1 MTRIIRY
8 LEASGSQTAGWYLYV
23 DGTVESAIDFAQADA
38 TQFGGKETIWLD
50 GATPSDVDAITGG
63 GGNDVFLAKSDL
75 DTDVLI
81 EDTTGENILVFE
93 AGFVATKVELV
104 SASVFGGSLEQLEI
118 SFASAG
124 SAGTTRKITVKSLD
138 TIKFQLGAGGTAIT
152 AAAFATTNPSGFTVA
167 TSNEAPI
174 IAEGDSTDDGLRS
187 VNVAEGST
195 AVATLAATDADNDAL
210 TYTLSGTDAA
220 LFNVSSAGVVTF
232 KTAPTF
238 DSVTAANN
246 VKTFTLTVTDDGT
259 GALTDSVAVTVTITD
274 VNEAPVFNSTGAA
287 GGVNV
292 GSQSAEVPENT
303 ATTTTLV
310 DVSAIAYDADGDTLT
325 YSLTGGADMADFSIG
340 ASSGL
345 LTFKV
350 APNHELPADA
360 NTDNV
365 YTVIVTVSDGTLSDT
380 VTINVTVTN
389 ANDVTLDFSAAVTP
403 IVENVD
409 HSSTAADVAV
419 LTSTDD
425 SGATVSYKI
434 VTSLVDVNAPAS
446 TPFSIVESGGRQ
458 ILRYTGPAL
467 NYEATASLVVYVEAT
482 SSDGDTAIKAI
493 NVGVTNANDAP
504 ILVANEGV
512 SFNADETSI
521 TLTRAHLLV
530 SDEDGNTITFTI
542 VAPDFGALKLSG
554 TVLRTGDTFTMD
566 DVTAGKVTYEPT
578 AGTPTDAI
586 LGFTYSDGT
595 FTSALQTFKFDVRE
609 KTAVEVG
616 DNALDLS
623 SKKVGQEV
631 ITDDGQD
638 QITDGQGNDYIE
650 AGRGD
655 DTVDLSTGG
664 ADTIAYNFDVASD
677 DSVVAID
684 GNNHISGFTRGNDR
698 IVFKTD
704 ASETKI
710 TSLDAF
716 LKDGQGKPNDDFADD
731 KFIVTIDF
739 EIIKG
744 TGGAANSAVLTGLT
758 FHFRESAVYGGNKL
772 SMPIFQINFATPIA
786 ATDDILAAL
795 GGASNL
801 DFGRGLALKKLV
813 EVNSAGEVTE
823 NYVANI
829 LGADSIDFVQD
840 EAESLTLTGDSNDNE
855 LTGGAGDD
863 TLSGLAG
870 PDTLNGG
877 AGNDKLYGG
886 AGWDTLNGGAGD
898 DILDG
903 GDGYDEAIFDYSSAT
918 ADLTLD
924 LSDATRWKQNADGT
938 WASGTGAGYEY
949 QRLVVGDETDYFRNI
964 EEITLITGSGD
975 DVLTGDGYNTILNGG
990 AGNDIL
996 SSGDAVFDYSSSTAD
1011 LTLDVT
1017 DTTRW
1022 KQNANG
1028 TWSSGT
1034 GAGYEYQRLV
1044 VGDEIDY
1051 FKNISEITLIGGS
1064 GDDVLTGHRYSDILN
1079 GGAGNDILNNG
1090 YATFDYSSSTENL
1103 TLDLSD
1109 TTRWKQNSNG
1119 TWASGT
1125 GAGYEYQRLQL
1136 DVSSDGTI
1144 DETDYFKNISE
1155 LTLIGGSGDDVITS
1169 GGGDGYEFLNGGAG
1183 NDIIDAGAGDDWST
1197 FDYRSSTSDL
1207 TLDTT
1212 DATRWKQNSNGTWSS
1227 GTGAGYTYQRFVADG
1242 ETDYFKNIEEF
1253 GLISGSG
1260 DDVLTTGAGRDSLY
1274 GGAGNDILTSG
1285 DGLDAL
1291 GGGTGNDILD
1301 AGAGN
1306 DDLEGGAGDDI
1317 FVLNLS
1323 GTKTDLD
1330 TVEDFSNST
1339 GDNDK
1344 IRVDTTNGNETTLA
1358 ALKTAANIYWEIAH
1372 FINSLNPSNDSGVM
1386 DTIIYS
1392 TAGTADTSD
1401 DFALMVLEDYNTALT
1416 IADFDIVQDEDE
1428 SVTLTGDAGD
1438 NELTGG
1444 ADDDT
1449 LSGLGGDD
1457 TLYGLGGDDTL
1468 TGGAGDD
1475 IFVLNLGGTNTD
1487 LDTVEDFS
1495 NSTGDNDK
1503 IRVDTTNGN
1512 ETTLDALKTAANIY
1526 WEIAHFT
1533 DNPKTSNDSG
1543 VMDTIIYSTNGTA
1556 TTSDDFALMVLED
1569 YTTALTI
1576 ADFDIVQDEAES
1588 LTLTGDAGHNE
1599 LTGGAGDDTISGLD
1613 GDDWLIG
1620 GAGNDKLYGGD
1631 DDDILDGG
1639 AGDDILDGGAG
1650 DDEAVFDYSSAT
1662 ADLTLDLTDATRWK
1676 QNADGTWAS
1685 GTGAGYEYQRLV
1697 AGDETDYF
1705 KNIEHF
1711 EIIGGSG
1718 DDILIGGAGYDT
1730 LIGGA
1735 GNDILY
1741 GRDGRTSVVFD
1752 YSSATKNL
1760 TLDLSDTTYWKQDSN
1775 GDWTQTGATSEDY
1788 QRFQLDVASDGTI
1801 DEIDYFKNI
1810 GELTLIGGSGDDI
1823 LTGDGY
1829 NSTLNGGAGNDIL
1842 DGGDR
1847 YDKAIFDYSLFT
1859 ENLTLD
1865 LSDTTRWKQNSNG
1878 TWASGTGAG
1887 YEYQR
1892 FQVDLDGDGT
1902 IDETDYYKNIESL
1915 TLIGGSGD
1923 DTLTTSESGGWLEG
1937 EAGDDTLT
1945 GLAGD
1950 DILEG
1955 GAGNDILDGGAG
1967 DDWVWFSY
1975 WFATSDLTLDITDT
1989 TRWKQNADG
1998 TWASGTGAGYEYQR
2012 FVADGETDY
2021 FKNMEGF
2028 SIFAGSG
2035 DDVLTGGDGGNTL
2048 YGEAGN
2054 DIITGGD
2061 GDDTLSGGAGN
2072 DILDGGAG
2080 DDDDATFDYGSSTSD
2095 LTLDATDTTRWKQN
2109 SNGTWSSGTGA
2120 GYEYQR
2126 FVADGETD
2134 YFKNIEDFTLI
2145 GGSGDDTLYGGDGWD
2160 RLHGGDGNDVLTGSG
2175 GYLYGDAGD
2184 DTLTSS
2190 GYRGTLYGGAG
2201 DDTLTSSGDRGTLY
2215 GGAGDD
2221 TLTSSGDRGTLYG
2234 GAGNDR
2240 LDGGAGNDK
2249 LYGGD
2254 GHDLLIGNGG
2264 DDILDGG
2271 AGDDGAVFYY
2281 GSAATNLTLDVTA
2294 TTYWK
2299 QDSNGDWTQTGATSA
2314 DYRRFY
2320 ADLDNDGNE
2329 DTDDVYGYFKNIE
2342 NFVMLGGYGDDTL
2355 SGGAG
2360 NDLIF
2365 GNLGNDT
2372 ISGGAGDDIFFV
2384 LNFISSTSND
2394 LDTVTDFSNSTGNND
2409 KIQVDTTNGNES
2421 SLAALKT
2428 AANIRW
2434 EIAHFTDNPK
2444 ATNDSGVMDTI
2455 IYSTAGTADTSDDFV
2470 LMVLEDYT
2478 TALAFT
2484 DFDIV

>member
-38 TQFGGKETIWLD
+38 TQFVGKETIWLD

-63 GGNDVFLAKSDL
+63 GDNDVFLAKSDL

-138 TIKFQLGAGGTAIT
+138 TIKFQLGADGTAIT
-152 AAAFATTNPSGFTVA
+152 AAAFATANPSGFTVA
-167 TSNEAPI
+167 TSNDAPI
-174 IAEGDSTDDGLRS
+174 IAEGDSTDDGLLA
-187 VNVAEGST
+187 VNVAEGT
-195 AVATLAATDADNDAL
+195 TTVATIAATDAD
-210 TYTLSGTDAA
+210 
-220 LFNVSSAGVVTF
+220 
-232 KTAPTF
+232 
-238 DSVTAANN
+238 
-246 VKTFTLTVTDDGT
+246 
-259 GALTDSVAVTVTITD
+259 
-274 VNEAPVFNSTGAA
+274 
-287 GGVNV
+287 
-292 GSQSAEVPENT
+292 
-303 ATTTTLV
+303 
-310 DVSAIAYDADGDTLT
+310 GDRLT

-360 NTDNV
+360 DTDNV
-365 YTVIVTVSDGTLSDT
+365 YTVIVTVTDPDGETDT

-389 ANDVTLDFSAAVTP
+389 ANDVALDFSAAVTP

-434 VTSLVDVNAPAS
+434 VTSASDVNAPAS

-482 SSDGDTAIKAI
+482 SSDGDTTIKAI

-530 SDEDGNTITFTI
+530 SDEDSGDTITFTI

-918 ADLTLD
+918 ADLTVD

-938 WASGTGAGYEY
+938 WSSGTGAGYAY

-990 AGNDIL
+990 VGNDIL

-1044 VGDEIDY
+1044 VGDETDY

-1064 GDDVLTGHRYSDILN
+1064 GDDVLTGDGYDILN
-1079 GGAGNDILNNG
+1079 GGAGNDILSNG
-1090 YATFDYSSSTENL
+1090 YAVFDYSSSTSDL

-1136 DVSSDGTI
+1136 DVASDGTI
-1144 DETDYFKNISE
+1144 DETDYFKNIGE

-1212 DATRWKQNSNGTWSS
+1212 DATRWKQNSNGTWAS
-1227 GTGAGYTYQRFVADG
+1227 GTGAGYEYQRFVADG

-1457 TLYGLGGDDTL
+1457 TLYGL
-1468 TGGAGDD
+1468 
-1475 IFVLNLGGTNTD
+1475 
-1487 LDTVEDFS
+1487 
-1495 NSTGDNDK
+1495 
-1503 IRVDTTNGN
+1503 
-1512 ETTLDALKTAANIY
+1512 
-1526 WEIAHFT
+1526 
-1533 DNPKTSNDSG
+1533 
-1543 VMDTIIYSTNGTA
+1543 
-1556 TTSDDFALMVLED
+1556 
-1569 YTTALTI
+1569 
-1576 ADFDIVQDEAES
+1576 
-1588 LTLTGDAGHNE
+1588 
-1599 LTGGAGDDTISGLD
+1599 
-1613 GDDWLIG
+1613 
-1620 GAGNDKLYGGD
+1620 AGNDKLYGGAGWD
-1631 DDDILDGG
+1631 TLNGGAGDDILDGGDVGDTLDGEDGDDILRGGAGDDWLIGGVGDDKLYGEAGDDWLVGG

-1650 DDEAVFDYSSAT
+1650 DDEADFDYSAST
-1662 ADLTLDLTDATRWK
+1662 INLILDLSETTYWRQDSNGDWT
-1676 QNADGTWAS
+1676 Q
-1685 GTGAGYEYQRLV
+1685 TGATSADYRRFQIDISA
-1697 AGDETDYF
+1697 AGDGSVIETDYF

-1735 GNDILY
+1735 GNDILN
-1741 GRDGRTSVVFD
+1741 GRDGGTSVVFD
-1752 YSSATKNL
+1752 YSSATENL
-1760 TLDLSDTTYWKQDSN
+1760 TLDLSDTTYWTQDSN

-1810 GELTLIGGSGDDI
+1810 GELTLIGGSGDDV

-1829 NSTLNGGAGNDIL
+1829 NTTLNGGAGNDIL
-1842 DGGDR
+1842 DGGDG
-1847 YDKAIFDYSLFT
+1847 YDKAVFDYSLFT

-1892 FQVDLDGDGT
+1892 FQVDWDGDGT
-1902 IDETDYYKNIESL
+1902 IDETDYYKNIEIL
-1915 TLIGGSGD
+1915 TVFGGSGD
-1923 DTLTTSESGGWLEG
+1923 DTLTTSESRGWLEG

-1950 DILEG
+1950 DILDG
-1955 GAGNDILDGGAG
+1955 GAGNDILDGGDG
-1967 DDWVWFSY
+1967 YDWVRFSY
-1975 WFATSDLTLDITDT
+1975 WLATSDLTLDT
-1989 TRWKQNADG
+1989 
-1998 TWASGTGAGYEYQR
+1998 
-2012 FVADGETDY
+2012 
-2021 FKNMEGF
+2021 
-2028 SIFAGSG
+2028 
-2035 DDVLTGGDGGNTL
+2035 
-2048 YGEAGN
+2048 
-2054 DIITGGD
+2054 
-2061 GDDTLSGGAGN
+2061 
-2072 DILDGGAG
+2072 
-2080 DDDDATFDYGSSTSD
+2080 
-2095 LTLDATDTTRWKQN
+2095 TDTTRWKQN

-2134 YFKNIEDFTLI
+2134 YFKNMEGFGIFA
-2145 GGSGDDTLYGGDGWD
+2145 GSGDDVLTGGDG
-2160 RLHGGDGNDVLTGSG
+2160 GNTF
-2175 GYLYGDAGD
+2175 YGEAGD
-2184 DTLTSS
+2184 DTLI
-2190 GYRGTLYGGAG
+2190 GGAG
-2201 DDTLTSSGDRGTLY
+2201 YDTLDGEVGNDIL
-2215 GGAGDD
+2215 D
-2221 TLTSSGDRGTLYG
+2221 G

-2240 LDGGAGNDK
+2240 L
-2249 LYGGD
+2249 
-2254 GHDLLIGNGG
+2254 
-2264 DDILDGG
+2264 
-2271 AGDDGAVFYY
+2271 
-2281 GSAATNLTLDVTA
+2281 
-2294 TTYWK
+2294 
-2299 QDSNGDWTQTGATSA
+2299 
-2314 DYRRFY
+2314 
-2320 ADLDNDGNE
+2320 
-2329 DTDDVYGYFKNIE
+2329 
-2342 NFVMLGGYGDDTL
+2342 

-2360 NDLIF
+2360 NDRFSGGSGVNRLE
-2365 GNLGNDT
+2365 
-2372 ISGGAGDDIFFV
+2372 GGAGDDIFV
-2384 LNFISSTSND
+2384 LNLSGTSND
-2394 LDTVTDFSNSTGNND
+2394 LDTVLDFSNSTGDND

-2428 AANIRW
+2428 AANIYW
-2434 EIAHFTDNPK
+2434 
-2444 ATNDSGVMDTI
+2444 TNNSNFSSSSGTNNASINDTV
-2455 IYSTAGTADTSDDFV
+2455 IYTTKGTADTSDDFA
-2470 LMVLEDYT
+2470 LMMLEDYT
-2478 TALAFT
+2478 TELTFA

>member
-23 DGTVESAIDFAQADA
+23 GGTVESAIDFAQADA
-38 TQFGGKETIWLD
+38 TQFVGKETIWLD

-152 AAAFATTNPSGFTVA
+152 AAAFATANPSGFTVA

-174 IAEGDSTDDGLRS
+174 IAEGDSTDDGALA

-195 AVATLAATDADNDAL
+195 AVATIAASDADNDAL
-210 TYTLSGTDAA
+210 TYTLSGADAA
-220 LFNVSSAGVVTF
+220 LFDVSAAGVVTF
-232 KTAPTF
+232 KTAPTY
-238 DSVTAANN
+238 DGTSGGDNDR
-246 VKTFTLTVTDDGT
+246 TFTLTVSDGN
-259 GALTDSVAVTVTITD
+259 GGSDSVDVTVNILN
-274 VNEAPVFNSTGAA
+274 VNEAPVFNTTGAA
-287 GGVNV
+287 GGVNISSRSVAV
-292 GSQSAEVPENT
+292 GENT
-303 ATTTTLV
+303 ATTTTV
-310 DVSAIAYDADGDTLT
+310 IDASAMAYDADGDRLT

-360 NTDNV
+360 DTDNV
-365 YTVIVTVSDGTLSDT
+365 YTVIVTVTDPDGETDT

-434 VTSLVDVNAPAS
+434 VTSASDVNAPAS

-504 ILVANEGV
+504 ILVVNEGV

-530 SDEDGNTITFTI
+530 NDEDSGNIITFTI

-554 TVLRTGDTFTMD
+554 TVLRTGNTFTMD

-623 SKKVGQEV
+623 SKKIGQEV

-813 EVNSAGEVTE
+813 EVNSAGKVTE

-840 EAESLTLTGDSNDNE
+840 EAESLTLTGDAGHNK
-855 LTGGAGDD
+855 LTGGA
-863 TLSGLAG
+863 L
-870 PDTLNGG
+870 
-877 AGNDKLYGG
+877 
-886 AGWDTLNGGAGD
+886 
-898 DILDG
+898 
-903 GDGYDEAIFDYSSAT
+903 
-918 ADLTLD
+918 
-924 LSDATRWKQNADGT
+924 
-938 WASGTGAGYEY
+938 
-949 QRLVVGDETDYFRNI
+949 
-964 EEITLITGSGD
+964 
-975 DVLTGDGYNTILNGG
+975 
-990 AGNDIL
+990 
-996 SSGDAVFDYSSSTAD
+996 
-1011 LTLDVT
+1011 
-1017 DTTRW
+1017 
-1022 KQNANG
+1022 
-1028 TWSSGT
+1028 
-1034 GAGYEYQRLV
+1034 
-1044 VGDEIDY
+1044 
-1051 FKNISEITLIGGS
+1051 
-1064 GDDVLTGHRYSDILN
+1064 
-1079 GGAGNDILNNG
+1079 
-1090 YATFDYSSSTENL
+1090 
-1103 TLDLSD
+1103 
-1109 TTRWKQNSNG
+1109 
-1119 TWASGT
+1119 
-1125 GAGYEYQRLQL
+1125 
-1136 DVSSDGTI
+1136 
-1144 DETDYFKNISE
+1144 
-1155 LTLIGGSGDDVITS
+1155 
-1169 GGGDGYEFLNGGAG
+1169 
-1183 NDIIDAGAGDDWST
+1183 
-1197 FDYRSSTSDL
+1197 
-1207 TLDTT
+1207 
-1212 DATRWKQNSNGTWSS
+1212 
-1227 GTGAGYTYQRFVADG
+1227 
-1242 ETDYFKNIEEF
+1242 
-1253 GLISGSG
+1253 
-1260 DDVLTTGAGRDSLY
+1260 
-1274 GGAGNDILTSG
+1274 
-1285 DGLDAL
+1285 
-1291 GGGTGNDILD
+1291 
-1301 AGAGN
+1301 
-1306 DDLEGGAGDDI
+1306 
-1317 FVLNLS
+1317 
-1323 GTKTDLD
+1323 
-1330 TVEDFSNST
+1330 
-1339 GDNDK
+1339 
-1344 IRVDTTNGNETTLA
+1344 
-1358 ALKTAANIYWEIAH
+1358 
-1372 FINSLNPSNDSGVM
+1372 
-1386 DTIIYS
+1386 
-1392 TAGTADTSD
+1392 
-1401 DFALMVLEDYNTALT
+1401 
-1416 IADFDIVQDEDE
+1416 
-1428 SVTLTGDAGD
+1428 
-1438 NELTGG
+1438 
-1444 ADDDT
+1444 DDT

-1457 TLYGLGGDDTL
+1457 
-1468 TGGAGDD
+1468 
-1475 IFVLNLGGTNTD
+1475 
-1487 LDTVEDFS
+1487 
-1495 NSTGDNDK
+1495 
-1503 IRVDTTNGN
+1503 
-1512 ETTLDALKTAANIY
+1512 
-1526 WEIAHFT
+1526 
-1533 DNPKTSNDSG
+1533 
-1543 VMDTIIYSTNGTA
+1543 
-1556 TTSDDFALMVLED
+1556 
-1569 YTTALTI
+1569 
-1576 ADFDIVQDEAES
+1576 
-1588 LTLTGDAGHNE
+1588 
-1599 LTGGAGDDTISGLD
+1599 
-1613 GDDWLIG
+1613 WLIG
-1620 GAGNDKLYGGD
+1620 GAGDDKLYGGAG
-1631 DDDILDGG
+1631 DDILDGG

-1650 DDEAVFDYSSAT
+1650 DDDEADFDYSAST
-1662 ADLTLDLTDATRWK
+1662 SDLTLDLTDATRWK

-1697 AGDETDYF
+1697 ADGETDYF
-1705 KNIEHF
+1705 KNIEDFTLIGGSGDDILTGSEYYDRLNGGAGNDILDGGVGWHNDVAVF
-1711 EIIGGSG
+1711 DYSLSTADLTLDVTDTTRWKQNNNGTWSSGTGAGYEYQRLVAGDETDYYKNIESVEIIGGSG
-1718 DDILIGGAGYDT
+1718 DDILIGSGYDT
-1730 LIGGA
+1730 
-1735 GNDILY
+1735 
-1741 GRDGRTSVVFD
+1741 
-1752 YSSATKNL
+1752 
-1760 TLDLSDTTYWKQDSN
+1760 
-1775 GDWTQTGATSEDY
+1775 
-1788 QRFQLDVASDGTI
+1788 
-1801 DEIDYFKNI
+1801 
-1810 GELTLIGGSGDDI
+1810 
-1823 LTGDGY
+1823 
-1829 NSTLNGGAGNDIL
+1829 TLNGGAGNDIL
-1842 DGGDR
+1842 SNG
-1847 YDKAIFDYSLFT
+1847 YAVFDYSSST
-1859 ENLTLD
+1859 SDLTLD

-1878 TWASGTGAG
+1878 TWASGIGAEYA
-1887 YEYQR
+1887 YER
-1892 FQVDLDGDGT
+1892 LVVG
-1902 IDETDYYKNIESL
+1902 DETDYFKNINYR

-1923 DTLTTSESGGWLEG
+1923 DTLIAGESGDELKGG
-1937 EAGDDTLT
+1937 DGDDTLT
-1945 GLAGD
+1945 GGAGD
-1950 DILEG
+1950 DRLDGGDGDDRLDGGAGDDWGEFSYVSATAGLTLDATAASYWKQDSNGDWTQTGATSADYRRFEADGETDYFKNIENFFIITGSGDDVLTTGAGDESLYGGSGNDILTSG
-1955 GAGNDILDGGAG
+1955 AGDDSLQGDAGNDILDGGAG
-1967 DDWVWFSY
+1967 
-1975 WFATSDLTLDITDT
+1975 
-1989 TRWKQNADG
+1989 
-1998 TWASGTGAGYEYQR
+1998 
-2012 FVADGETDY
+2012 
-2021 FKNMEGF
+2021 
-2028 SIFAGSG
+2028 
-2035 DDVLTGGDGGNTL
+2035 
-2048 YGEAGN
+2048 
-2054 DIITGGD
+2054 
-2061 GDDTLSGGAGN
+2061 
-2072 DILDGGAG
+2072 
-2080 DDDDATFDYGSSTSD
+2080 DDDATFDYGSSTSD

-2145 GGSGDDTLYGGDGWD
+2145 GGSGDDKLYGGDGWD
-2160 RLHGGDGNDVLTGSG
+2160 RLYGGDGNDVLTGSG
-2175 GYLYGDAGD
+2175 GYLYGGAGNDVLTGSGYLYGDAGD

-2190 GYRGTLYGGAG
+2190 GTHSELYGGDG
-2201 DDTLTSSGDRGTLY
+2201 DDTLTSSGAYSELY
-2215 GGAGDD
+2215 GGDGDD

-2234 GAGNDR
+2234 GAGNDSLYGDYRDDKLYGGVGNDR

-2254 GHDLLIGNGG
+2254 GRDLLIGNGG

-2281 GSAATNLTLDVTA
+2281 GSAAANLTLDVTA

-2329 DTDDVYGYFKNIE
+2329 DTDDVYDYFKNIE
-2342 NFVMLGGYGDDTL
+2342 NFFLVGGDGDDTL
-2355 SGGAG
+2355 TGGAG
-2360 NDLIF
+2360 NDRLY
-2365 GNLGNDT
+2365 GGDGDDT
-2372 ISGGAGDDIFFV
+2372 ISTGGGDDVVIGGFGADEITLSVDASGDGTGADSIVYRYNSTSTTSVQAADGGDIIKGFSRGQDKLILVELGEAYHISSNSAVSSAADITESVLLADIGNKIFGSNGILGDTPALTIGFTVYGDDIGSDGV
-2384 LNFISSTSND
+2384 LS
-2394 LDTVTDFSNSTGNND
+2394 
-2409 KIQVDTTNGNES
+2409 
-2421 SLAALKT
+2421 AAEIT
-2428 AANIRW
+2428 AGARW
-2434 EIAHFTDNPK
+2434 GLSFLFHASAYKKGLTP
-2444 ATNDSGVMDTI
+2444 T
-2455 IYSTAGTADTSDDFV
+2455 STATEPAERAGKSFEIYFDADTSRWLEGYDVDATNGDSTNWDIVTGGTNFDSTYIDSVAGLRHMFGDTDTNDDF
-2470 LMVLEDYT
+2470 LQFTIEDN
-2478 TALAFT
+2478 LGVE
-2484 DFDIV
+2484 IL

>member
-23 DGTVESAIDFAQADA
+23 DGTVESAIDFAQTDA
-38 TQFGGKETIWLD
+38 TQFVGKETIWLD

-152 AAAFATTNPSGFTVA
+152 AAAFATANPSGFTVA

-174 IAEGDSTDDGLRS
+174 IAEGDSTDDGLLA

-195 AVATLAATDADNDAL
+195 AVATIAATDADNDAL
-210 TYTLSGTDAA
+210 TYSLSGADAA

-232 KTAPTF
+232 KTAPTY
-238 DSVTAANN
+238 DGTSGGDNDR
-246 VKTFTLTVTDDGT
+246 TFTLTVSDGN
-259 GALTDSVAVTVTITD
+259 GGSDSVDVTVNILN
-274 VNEAPVFNSTGAA
+274 VNEAPVFNTTGAA
-287 GGVNV
+287 GGVNISSRSVAV
-292 GSQSAEVPENT
+292 GENT
-303 ATTTTLV
+303 ATTTTV
-310 DVSAIAYDADGDTLT
+310 IDASAMAYDADGDTLT

-360 NTDNV
+360 DTDNV
-365 YTVIVTVSDGTLSDT
+365 YTVIVTVTDPDGASDT
-380 VTINVTVTN
+380 IRFNVTVTN

-419 LTSTDD
+419 LTATDD

-434 VTSLVDVNAPAS
+434 VTSASDVNAPAS

-482 SSDGDTAIKAI
+482 SSDGDTTIKAI

-530 SDEDGNTITFTI
+530 SDEDGDTITFTI

-638 QITDGQGNDYIE
+638 QITDGQGDDYIE

-772 SMPIFQINFATPIA
+772 SMPIFQINFATSIA

-840 EAESLTLTGDSNDNE
+840 EAESLTLTGDAGHNE

-863 TLSGLAG
+863 TISGLG
-870 PDTLNGG
+870 GDDWLIGG
-877 AGNDKLYGG
+877 AGDDKLYGG

-903 GDGYDEAIFDYSSAT
+903 G
-918 ADLTLD
+918 
-924 LSDATRWKQNADGT
+924 
-938 WASGTGAGYEY
+938 AG
-949 QRLVVGDETDYFRNI
+949 
-964 EEITLITGSGD
+964 
-975 DVLTGDGYNTILNGG
+975 
-990 AGNDIL
+990 
-996 SSGDAVFDYSSSTAD
+996 
-1011 LTLDVT
+1011 
-1017 DTTRW
+1017 
-1022 KQNANG
+1022 
-1028 TWSSGT
+1028 
-1034 GAGYEYQRLV
+1034 
-1044 VGDEIDY
+1044 
-1051 FKNISEITLIGGS
+1051 
-1064 GDDVLTGHRYSDILN
+1064 
-1079 GGAGNDILNNG
+1079 
-1090 YATFDYSSSTENL
+1090 
-1103 TLDLSD
+1103 
-1109 TTRWKQNSNG
+1109 
-1119 TWASGT
+1119 
-1125 GAGYEYQRLQL
+1125 
-1136 DVSSDGTI
+1136 
-1144 DETDYFKNISE
+1144 
-1155 LTLIGGSGDDVITS
+1155 
-1169 GGGDGYEFLNGGAG
+1169 
-1183 NDIIDAGAGDDWST
+1183 
-1197 FDYRSSTSDL
+1197 
-1207 TLDTT
+1207 
-1212 DATRWKQNSNGTWSS
+1212 
-1227 GTGAGYTYQRFVADG
+1227 
-1242 ETDYFKNIEEF
+1242 
-1253 GLISGSG
+1253 
-1260 DDVLTTGAGRDSLY
+1260 
-1274 GGAGNDILTSG
+1274 
-1285 DGLDAL
+1285 
-1291 GGGTGNDILD
+1291 
-1301 AGAGN
+1301 
-1306 DDLEGGAGDDI
+1306 
-1317 FVLNLS
+1317 
-1323 GTKTDLD
+1323 
-1330 TVEDFSNST
+1330 
-1339 GDNDK
+1339 
-1344 IRVDTTNGNETTLA
+1344 
-1358 ALKTAANIYWEIAH
+1358 
-1372 FINSLNPSNDSGVM
+1372 
-1386 DTIIYS
+1386 
-1392 TAGTADTSD
+1392 
-1401 DFALMVLEDYNTALT
+1401 
-1416 IADFDIVQDEDE
+1416 
-1428 SVTLTGDAGD
+1428 
-1438 NELTGG
+1438 
-1444 ADDDT
+1444 
-1449 LSGLGGDD
+1449 
-1457 TLYGLGGDDTL
+1457 
-1468 TGGAGDD
+1468 
-1475 IFVLNLGGTNTD
+1475 
-1487 LDTVEDFS
+1487 
-1495 NSTGDNDK
+1495 
-1503 IRVDTTNGN
+1503 
-1512 ETTLDALKTAANIY
+1512 
-1526 WEIAHFT
+1526 
-1533 DNPKTSNDSG
+1533 
-1543 VMDTIIYSTNGTA
+1543 
-1556 TTSDDFALMVLED
+1556 
-1569 YTTALTI
+1569 
-1576 ADFDIVQDEAES
+1576 
-1588 LTLTGDAGHNE
+1588 
-1599 LTGGAGDDTISGLD
+1599 
-1613 GDDWLIG
+1613 
-1620 GAGNDKLYGGD
+1620 
-1631 DDDILDGG
+1631 
-1639 AGDDILDGGAG
+1639 G
-1650 DDEAVFDYSSAT
+1650 DDEADFDYSAST
-1662 ADLTLDLTDATRWK
+1662 SDLTLDLTDATRWK

-1697 AGDETDYF
+1697 ADGETDYF
-1705 KNIEHF
+1705 KNIEDFTLIGGSGDDILIGSEYYDILNGGAGNDILDGGVGRHNDVAVF
-1711 EIIGGSG
+1711 DYSLSTADLTLDISATTYWTQDSNGDWTQTGATSADYQRFQVDISAAGDGSEFETDYYKNIESVEIIGGSG
-1718 DDILIGGAGYDT
+1718 DDILIGSGYGTT
-1730 LIGGA
+1730 LNGGA
-1735 GNDILY
+1735 GNDILSNGY
-1741 GRDGRTSVVFD
+1741 ATFD
-1752 YSSATKNL
+1752 YSSSTSDL
-1760 TLDLSDTTYWKQDSN
+1760 TLDLSDTTRWKQNADGTWASGIGAEYAYERLVVGDETDYFKNINYRTLIGGSGDDTLIADESGAELKGGDGDDTLTGGAGDDRLDGGDGNDKLDGGAGDDWGEFSYVSATAGLTLDATAASYWKQDSN
-1775 GDWTQTGATSEDY
+1775 GDWTQTGATSADY
-1788 QRFQLDVASDGTI
+1788 RRFEADGKT
-1801 DEIDYFKNI
+1801 DYFKNI
-1810 GELTLIGGSGDDI
+1810 ENFFIITGSGDDV
-1823 LTGDGY
+1823 LTTGAGHESLY
-1829 NSTLNGGAGNDIL
+1829 GGSGNDIL
-1842 DGGDR
+1842 
-1847 YDKAIFDYSLFT
+1847 T
-1859 ENLTLD
+1859 
-1865 LSDTTRWKQNSNG
+1865 
-1878 TWASGTGAG
+1878 SG
-1887 YEYQR
+1887 
-1892 FQVDLDGDGT
+1892 
-1902 IDETDYYKNIESL
+1902 
-1915 TLIGGSGD
+1915 
-1923 DTLTTSESGGWLEG
+1923 
-1937 EAGDDTLT
+1937 AGDDSLQ
-1945 GLAGD
+1945 GD
-1950 DILEG
+1950 
-1955 GAGNDILDGGAG
+1955 AGNDILDGGAG
-1967 DDWVWFSY
+1967 
-1975 WFATSDLTLDITDT
+1975 
-1989 TRWKQNADG
+1989 
-1998 TWASGTGAGYEYQR
+1998 
-2012 FVADGETDY
+2012 
-2021 FKNMEGF
+2021 
-2028 SIFAGSG
+2028 
-2035 DDVLTGGDGGNTL
+2035 
-2048 YGEAGN
+2048 
-2054 DIITGGD
+2054 
-2061 GDDTLSGGAGN
+2061 
-2072 DILDGGAG
+2072 
-2080 DDDDATFDYGSSTSD
+2080 DDDATFDYGSSTSD

-2145 GGSGDDTLYGGDGWD
+2145 GGSGDDKFYGGDGWD
-2160 RLHGGDGNDVLTGSG
+2160 WLYGGDGNDVLTGSG

-2190 GYRGTLYGGAG
+2190 GDRGTLYGGDG
-2201 DDTLTSSGDRGTLY
+2201 DDTLTSSGAYSELYGGDGDDTLTSRAYSELYGGAGNDVLTSSGDRGTLY
-2215 GGAGDD
+2215 GGADNDILNGD
-2221 TLTSSGDRGTLYG
+2221 YG
-2234 GAGNDR
+2234 G
-2240 LDGGAGNDK
+2240 DK

-2254 GHDLLIGNGG
+2254 GRDLLIGNGG

-2271 AGDDGAVFYY
+2271 AGDDLAAF
-2281 GSAATNLTLDVTA
+2281 GSIAATADLTLDLSD

-2314 DYRRFY
+2314 DYQRFQV
-2320 ADLDNDGNE
+2320 DWDGDGTIDE
-2329 DTDDVYGYFKNIE
+2329 TDYFKNIE
-2342 NFVMLGGYGDDTL
+2342 NFFLVSGDGDDTL
-2355 SGGAG
+2355 TGGAG
-2360 NDLIF
+2360 NDRLD
-2365 GNLGNDT
+2365 GGDGND
-2372 ISGGAGDDIFFV
+2372 ILDGGAGDDTFV
-2384 LNFISSTSND
+2384 LNLSGTSND
-2394 LDTVTDFSNSTGNND
+2394 LDTVVDFSNTTGNDD
-2409 KIQVDTTNGNES
+2409 KIRVDTTNGNES

-2428 AANIRW
+2428 AANIYW
-2434 EIAHFTDNPK
+2434 
-2444 ATNDSGVMDTI
+2444 TNNSNFSSSSSTNNASINDTV
-2455 IYSTAGTADTSDDFV
+2455 IYTTNGTATTSDDFA

-2478 TALAFT
+2478 TALT
-2484 DFDIV
+2484 ISDFDIV

>member
-38 TQFGGKETIWLD
+38 TQFVGKETIWLD

-138 TIKFQLGAGGTAIT
+138 TIKFQLGADGTAIT
-152 AAAFATTNPSGFTVA
+152 AAAFATANPSGFTVA
-167 TSNEAPI
+167 TSNDAPI
-174 IAEGDSTDDGLRS
+174 IAEGDSTDDGLLA

-195 AVATLAATDADNDAL
+195 AVATIAASDADNDAL

-220 LFNVSSAGVVTF
+220 LFAVSAAGVVTF

-274 VNEAPVFNSTGAA
+274 VNYAPVFTEGDTNDDGALAVSVTEGATAIITLAATDADA
-287 GGVNV
+287 GASLTYSVSGGRDMGLFEITSGTTNLVFKTAPDFESP
-292 GSQSAEVPENT
+292 GSGATTPSNTYVVEVSVTDGT
-303 ATTTTLV
+303 AT
-310 DVSAIAYDADGDTLT
+310 DTLT
-325 YSLTGGADMADFSIG
+325 IT
-340 ASSGL
+340 
-345 LTFKV
+345 
-350 APNHELPADA
+350 
-360 NTDNV
+360 
-365 YTVIVTVSDGTLSDT
+365 
-380 VTINVTVTN
+380 VTVTN

-434 VTSLVDVNAPAS
+434 VTSASDVNAPAS

-530 SDEDGNTITFTI
+530 SDEDSGDTITFTI

-664 ADTIAYNFDVASD
+664 ADTIAYNFEGGEDGLVGT
-677 DSVVAID
+677 D
-684 GNNHISGFTRGNDR
+684 GNTRVSGFTRGEDK
-698 IVFKTD
+698 ILFKTD
-704 ASETKI
+704 ASETEI
-710 TSLDAF
+710 TTLNAF

-840 EAESLTLTGDSNDNE
+840 EAESLTLTGDAGDNV
-855 LTGGAGDD
+855 LTGGALDDTLSGLGGDDTLYGLAGDDKLYGGAGDD
-863 TLSGLAG
+863 TLDGGTGANIIDG
-870 PDTLNGG
+870 GDDDDTLIFVAAENSSDLTLSVADTTRWKLDGTSAEDIAADYANYDYQRLAAGDKINYFKNIENFRISGG
-877 AGNDKLYGG
+877 DGD
-886 AGWDTLNGGAGD
+886 DTLIGGAGD
-898 DILDG
+898 DWIYG
-903 GDGYDEAIFDYSSAT
+903 GDGDDWLAGKGGNDIIDGGADTDRGVFDYGSAT

-924 LSDATRWKQNADGT
+924 TTDATRWKQNA
-938 WASGTGAGYEY
+938 E
-949 QRLVVGDETDYFRNI
+949 
-964 EEITLITGSGD
+964 
-975 DVLTGDGYNTILNGG
+975 
-990 AGNDIL
+990 
-996 SSGDAVFDYSSSTAD
+996 
-1011 LTLDVT
+1011 
-1017 DTTRW
+1017 
-1022 KQNANG
+1022 G

-1044 VGDEIDY
+1044 
-1051 FKNISEITLIGGS
+1051 
-1064 GDDVLTGHRYSDILN
+1064 
-1079 GGAGNDILNNG
+1079 AG
-1090 YATFDYSSSTENL
+1090 
-1103 TLDLSD
+1103 
-1109 TTRWKQNSNG
+1109 
-1119 TWASGT
+1119 
-1125 GAGYEYQRLQL
+1125 
-1136 DVSSDGTI
+1136 
-1144 DETDYFKNISE
+1144 DETDYFKNIE
-1155 LTLIGGSGDDVITS
+1155 TF
-1169 GGGDGYEFLNGGAG
+1169 FLVGGAG
-1183 NDIIDAGAGDDWST
+1183 N
-1197 FDYRSSTSDL
+1197 
-1207 TLDTT
+1207 
-1212 DATRWKQNSNGTWSS
+1212 
-1227 GTGAGYTYQRFVADG
+1227 
-1242 ETDYFKNIEEF
+1242 
-1253 GLISGSG
+1253 
-1260 DDVLTTGAGRDSLY
+1260 
-1274 GGAGNDILTSG
+1274 
-1285 DGLDAL
+1285 
-1291 GGGTGNDILD
+1291 
-1301 AGAGN
+1301 
-1306 DDLEGGAGDDI
+1306 
-1317 FVLNLS
+1317 
-1323 GTKTDLD
+1323 
-1330 TVEDFSNST
+1330 
-1339 GDNDK
+1339 
-1344 IRVDTTNGNETTLA
+1344 
-1358 ALKTAANIYWEIAH
+1358 
-1372 FINSLNPSNDSGVM
+1372 
-1386 DTIIYS
+1386 
-1392 TAGTADTSD
+1392 
-1401 DFALMVLEDYNTALT
+1401 
-1416 IADFDIVQDEDE
+1416 
-1428 SVTLTGDAGD
+1428 
-1438 NELTGG
+1438 
-1444 ADDDT
+1444 
-1449 LSGLGGDD
+1449 
-1457 TLYGLGGDDTL
+1457 DTL
-1468 TGGAGDD
+1468 TGGAG
-1475 IFVLNLGGTNTD
+1475 
-1487 LDTVEDFS
+1487 
-1495 NSTGDNDK
+1495 
-1503 IRVDTTNGN
+1503 
-1512 ETTLDALKTAANIY
+1512 
-1526 WEIAHFT
+1526 
-1533 DNPKTSNDSG
+1533 
-1543 VMDTIIYSTNGTA
+1543 
-1556 TTSDDFALMVLED
+1556 
-1569 YTTALTI
+1569 
-1576 ADFDIVQDEAES
+1576 
-1588 LTLTGDAGHNE
+1588 
-1599 LTGGAGDDTISGLD
+1599 
-1613 GDDWLIG
+1613 
-1620 GAGNDKLYGGD
+1620 
-1631 DDDILDGG
+1631 DDILDGG

-1650 DDEAVFDYSSAT
+1650 TDIATFDYRSST
-1662 ADLTLDLTDATRWK
+1662 SNLTLDATDTTRWK

-1697 AGDETDYF
+1697 AGDAITYFKNIEKFLLVSGAGDDTLTGGAGDDTLIVFAGDSTLTGGDGNDELIGGYGDDMLNGGAGNDKLFDSAGTDTFDGGADDDTAFFNYGSFTANLTLDVTATTYWKQDSNGDWTQTGATSADYRRFYTDLDNDGNEDTDDVYDYFRNIEEFVLSGGDGIDWLIGGAGDDTLNGGGDDDRLEGGDGDNILRGGAGDDWLIGGAGNDKLYGGDGDDTLNGGAGDDILDGGDGDFDEADFDYSASTINLILDLSETIYWRQDSNGDWTQTGATATDYRRFQIDISAAGDGSVIETDYF

-1741 GRDGRTSVVFD
+1741 GRDSETNVVFD
-1752 YSSATKNL
+1752 YSSATENL
-1760 TLDLSDTTYWKQDSN
+1760 TLDLSDTTYWTQDSN
-1775 GDWTQTGATSEDY
+1775 GDWTQTGATSADY

-1915 TLIGGSGD
+1915 TVFGGSGD
-1923 DTLTTSESGGWLEG
+1923 DTLTTSESGGGLEG

-1950 DILEG
+1950 DWFDG

-1967 DDWVWFSY
+1967 DDWIWFSY
-1975 WFATSDLTLDITDT
+1975 WFATSDLTLDTTDT
-1989 TRWKQNADG
+1989 TRWKQNSNG

-2028 SIFAGSG
+2028 GIFAGSG

-2061 GDDTLSGGAGN
+2061 GYDSLDGEAGN

-2080 DDDDATFDYGSSTSD
+2080 DNY
-2095 LTLDATDTTRWKQN
+2095 
-2109 SNGTWSSGTGA
+2109 
-2120 GYEYQR
+2120 
-2126 FVADGETD
+2126 
-2134 YFKNIEDFTLI
+2134 
-2145 GGSGDDTLYGGDGWD
+2145 
-2160 RLHGGDGNDVLTGSG
+2160 LTGG
-2175 GYLYGDAGD
+2175 
-2184 DTLTSS
+2184 
-2190 GYRGTLYGGAG
+2190 
-2201 DDTLTSSGDRGTLY
+2201 
-2215 GGAGDD
+2215 
-2221 TLTSSGDRGTLYG
+2221 
-2234 GAGNDR
+2234 
-2240 LDGGAGNDK
+2240 
-2249 LYGGD
+2249 
-2254 GHDLLIGNGG
+2254 
-2264 DDILDGG
+2264 
-2271 AGDDGAVFYY
+2271 V
-2281 GSAATNLTLDVTA
+2281 
-2294 TTYWK
+2294 
-2299 QDSNGDWTQTGATSA
+2299 
-2314 DYRRFY
+2314 
-2320 ADLDNDGNE
+2320 
-2329 DTDDVYGYFKNIE
+2329 
-2342 NFVMLGGYGDDTL
+2342 
-2355 SGGAG
+2355 
-2360 NDLIF
+2360 
-2365 GNLGNDT
+2365 
-2372 ISGGAGDDIFFV
+2372 GDDIFV
-2384 LNFISSTSND
+2384 LSLSSTGND
-2394 LDTVTDFSNSTGNND
+2394 FTAVLDFSNSTGNDD
-2409 KIQVDTTNGNES
+2409 KIRVDTTNGNES
-2421 SLAALKT
+2421 SLAALKA
-2428 AANIRW
+2428 AANIYW
-2434 EIAHFTDNPK
+2434 
-2444 ATNDSGVMDTI
+2444 TNNSDFSSHSSGDDDSTVNDTI
-2455 IYSTAGTADTSDDFV
+2455 IYSTAGTADTSDDFA

-2478 TALAFT
+2478 TELTFA